1 MLDYRIYTFLKL
13 CEEMN
18 YRKTAE
24 AMNITQPAVTQHIHY
39 LENEYQCKLFTYTDR
54 KLQQTAASKALE
66 NYAKSAVY
74 NNLAFRNTLH
84 SPDITKLRI
93 GATKT
98 IGDYLMPRKLSK
110 LLSLKEWEVTFIVD
124 NTRVLLEYL
133 ENATLDIALIEGF
146 FDKNQYHSRLMKM
159 EKLIGICNS
168 SHSFANKIVPL
179 ESLFKHSLLLR
190 EEGSGTRAAF
200 EQVLIQ
206 HNYSI
211 NSFSDKSFVSSFE
224 LIKKC
229 TLNNGC
235 ISFVYESI
243 ALSDPNL
250 ATFTIEGID
259 MLHEFHYV
267 CLKDTIAIE
276 YMDLLE
282 TL

>member
-24 AMNITQPAVTQHIHY
+24 ALNITQPAVTQHIHY
-39 LENEYQCKLFTYTDR
+39 LENEYQSKFFTYTDR
-54 KLQQTAASKALE
+54 KLQQTTAGKALE
-66 NYAKSAVY
+66 SYAKSAVY
-74 NNLAFRNTLH
+74 NDLAFRNTIH
-84 SPDITKLRI
+84 SPEIPKIRI

-98 IGDYLMPRKLSK
+98 IGDYLLPQKLSK

-133 ENATLDIALIEGF
+133 ENATLDMALIEGF
-146 FDKNQYHSRLMKM
+146 FDKNQYQSKLIKT

-168 SHSFANKIVPL
+168 SHPFVNKIVPL
-179 ESLFKHSLLLR
+179 EHLFKQSLLLR

-200 EQVLIQ
+200 EQVLVQ

-211 NSFSDKSFVSSFE
+211 DSFKNKSFVSSFE

-229 TLNNGC
+229 TLDNGC

-250 ATFTIEGID
+250 STFTIEGID

-267 CLKDTIAIE
+267 CLKNTTAIE

-282 TL
+282 NL